1 MTKQERS
8 WIFYDWACSAYTMTI
23 MSVIL
28 PLFFKSYAATSI
40 PESSSTAYWGYANSA
55 ATLTISILAPILGSI
70 ADYKGYKKKFFSCFF
85 FAGIL
90 STLGLAFVNEGEWS
104 KCLIIYIISGIGY
117 AGANIFYDSFLIDV
131 TDKKRMDWISTAGF
145 GFGYIGST
153 IPFIISILLIMK
165 PGLIGISTTFATKL
179 SFFITAV
186 WWFIFSIPL
195 IKNVNQVH
203 YIEPEKK
210 PISNSF
216 KRLFSTIK
224 SIRKEKHIFLFL
236 IAYFFYIDGVSTI
249 IKMSVSYGY
258 DVGIDSNTLM
268 IVLLVTQFVAFPF
281 ALLFG
286 KLAHKL
292 SAKFMILVGI
302 SIYVFI
308 SIFAVFLNSAWQ
320 FWVMA
325 MLVATSQGG
334 IQALSRSLYGKIIPK
349 NRSSEYFGFYNIF
362 GRFAAILGPLVVGLT
377 SQITGSSRYGV
388 LSLVVLFSL
397 GGIILTKVPDKAQI
411 DHNNKSSI

>member
-28 PLFFKSYAATSI
+28 PLFFKSYAATSL
-40 PESSSTAYWGYANSA
+40 PESSSTAYWAYANSA

-85 FAGIL
+85 FAGIV

-104 KCLIIYIISGIGY
+104 KCLIIYMISAIGY

-165 PGLIGISTTFATKL
+165 PGLIGTSTTFATKL
-179 SFFITAV
+179 SFFITAI

-195 IKNVNQVH
+195 IKNVRQIH
-203 YIEPEKK
+203 YIEHEKK
-210 PISNSF
+210 PIANSF
-216 KRLFSTIK
+216 KRLFNTIK
-224 SIRKEKHIFLFL
+224 SIKKEKHIFLFL

-258 DVGIDSNTLM
+258 DVGIASNTLM

-286 KLAHKL
+286 KLAHKF

-320 FWVMA
+320 FWIMA

-362 GRFAAILGPLVVGLT
+362 GRFAAILGPLLVGLT

-397 GGIILTKVPDKAQI
+397 GGIILTKVPDKA
-411 DHNNKSSI
+411 